1 MNIPL
6 IGGNNKFD
14 HKKGEF
20 QMKRF
25 YKAFVFVVI
34 LSFILTVPALAN
46 NAGRDAREGMND
58 VVSGAE
64 DAAKDAVTDIEGVVT
79 DALDPENG
87 EPEAEEDGIVDDDKG
102 KDTSLDNKDDNRP
115 GDTTNEQPSTNEN
128 GRDTADANGDAS
140 DRNNADTNGE
150 TADRNNA
157 DTTDDKGVI
166 EGMEL
171 EENGINPWAIVIA
184 VIVVI
189 AVLVLIFILIP
200 RKRR

>member
-1 MNIPL
+1 MNIPP
-6 IGGNNKFD
+6 IGGNNKLD

-20 QMKRF
+20 EMKRF
-25 YKAFVFVVI
+25 YKALAMVIILAFVF
-34 LSFILTVPALAN
+34 TVPAFAN
-46 NAGRDAREGMND
+46 SMGRNAREGMND

-64 DAAKDAVTDIEGVVT
+64 DAVEDAVTDIEGVVT

-87 EPEAEEDGIVDDDKG
+87 NPEAEEDGIVDDDKG

-115 GDTTNEQPSTNEN
+115 GDTTNEQPMTDNN
-128 GRDTADANGDAS
+128 NKDTAD
-140 DRNNADTNGE
+140 TKGE
-150 TADRNNA
+150 TTDKKDSQGA

-171 EENGINPWAIVIA
+171 EKNGINPWAIVIA